1 MKKILLF
8 LFLILTT
15 VAYSRQGVPRII
27 EGRLT
32 DAQTKEAIPYAAIGI
47 LGYPIGTSSNAEGF
61 FTLKVPDEI
70 TSKDFKIKI
79 SSMGH
84 ENITLENP
92 LGFQE
97 LQMKASTTLLKEVIV
112 FSKDMTP
119 QKIVKKAFSNV
130 KKNYNTKPFEYN
142 NFYRHYCKDDTVY
155 GRLIEAAVDVYKR
168 KGYKVQQP
176 FPGNKD
182 EVRVT
187 QLRRSY
193 DRTLVSQTH
202 VPIAIY
208 SVMGTDLVGFQRKT
222 ASSTFFTSPQEVSSL
237 KINLKK
243 ALFTLDGITEFDN
256 QQVYRITYAISD
268 SVNLNTG
275 IAWRA
280 KLTGT
285 LYINTKD
292 YAFVK
297 VESIRKT
304 PVDTIE
310 TLSLYRKYQNKYYV
324 YHSVKEGRNLY
335 GPAQQRFKHWYHI
348 ESITT
353 DIKVKGFEK
362 FKGKEPD
369 REKLFKIRY
378 DSTFWNTYNILKA
391 TPLEDNIVAH
401 IGKDQSLSKQF
412 VGYDSTEREKFFSGK
427 EDEEKFN
434 LFLKN
439 SKGRVLYVD
448 FWASWCGPCIK
459 EMSASKALVEKYKG
473 RVGFVYVSLD
483 EDIDAWRAAI
493 KKHDLQR
500 PYLTNH
506 FRIGPNSDAVNLF
519 NIESIPRYILIN
531 KKGNFVDQNA
541 KRPSDPRIENDLEHL
556 LAEAFEN

>member
-1 MKKILLF
+1 MKKFLPF
-8 LFLILTT
+8 LFLLIISA
-15 VAYSRQGVPRII
+15 AYSRQRLPRII

-32 DAQTKEAIPYAAIGI
+32 DVQTKEGIPYASIGI

-61 FTLKVPDEI
+61 FMLKVPGEI
-70 TSKDFKIKI
+70 ISKDFKIKI
-79 SSMGH
+79 SSMGY
-84 ENITLENP
+84 ENIILENP
-92 LGFQE
+92 MGFQE
-97 LQMKASTTLLKEVIV
+97 LQMKASTTFLKEVIV
-112 FSKDMTP
+112 FSKEMTP
-119 QKIVKKAFSNV
+119 QKIVKKAFSNI
-130 KKNYNTKPFEYN
+130 KKNYNTKPFVYN

-187 QLRRSY
+187 QLRRSF
-193 DRTLVSQTH
+193 DKTHVSQSH
-202 VPIAIY
+202 IPIAIY
-208 SVMGTDLVGFQRKT
+208 SVLGADMVGFQRKT
-222 ASSTFFTSPQEVSSL
+222 TSSTFLVSLQDVSAL

-243 ALFTLDGITEFDN
+243 TVFTLDGITEFDN
-256 QQVYRITYAISD
+256 QQVYRINYAIYD
-268 SVNLNTG
+268 SLTLTSG

-297 VESIRKT
+297 VESIKKT
-304 PVDTIE
+304 PLDTIE
-310 TLSLYRKYQNKYYV
+310 TLSLYRKYQNKYYL
-324 YHSVKEGRNLY
+324 YHSIKEGRNLL
-335 GPAQQRFKHWYHI
+335 GPAQRKFKHWYHI

-353 DIKVKGFEK
+353 DIQVKNFEK
-362 FKGKEPD
+362 FTGKEPD
-369 REKLFKIRY
+369 REKLFKTRY

-401 IGKDQSLSKQF
+401 IGKDQSLNKQF
-412 VGYDSTEREKFFSGK
+412 VAYDSSERERFFSGK

-434 LFLKN
+434 AFLKN
-439 SKGRVLYVD
+439 NKGRVLYVD
-448 FWASWCGPCIK
+448 FWASWCAPCIK

-493 KKHDLQR
+493 KKYDINK
-500 PYLTNH
+500 PFIANH
-506 FRIGPNSDAVNLF
+506 FRIGPNSDAMTLF
-519 NIESIPRYILIN
+519 DMQTIPRYVLIN

-556 LAEAFEN
+556 LAEPFEN